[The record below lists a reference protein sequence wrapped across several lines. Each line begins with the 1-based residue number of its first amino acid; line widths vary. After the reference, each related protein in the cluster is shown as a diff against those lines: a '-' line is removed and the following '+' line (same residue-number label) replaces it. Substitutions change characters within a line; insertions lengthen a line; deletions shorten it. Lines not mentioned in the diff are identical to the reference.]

1 MSSFYGVP
9 EAEEVFTS
17 RTKVTLPPVTEPVDD
32 ENLFMAKK
40 MPERDFVQTQDSCRF
55 KLKLRREDCPHCG
68 NERVVLDTEAAQR
81 MAIQ

>member
-17 RTKVTLPPVTEPVDD
+17 RFKPTQPPVTEPVDD
-32 ENLFMAKK
+32 ENLYVAKK
-40 MPERDFVQTQDSCRF
+40 MPERDFVQSQDFCRF
-55 KLKLRREDCPHCG
+55 KLKLRKEDCPLCG

-81 MAIQ
+81 LAVA